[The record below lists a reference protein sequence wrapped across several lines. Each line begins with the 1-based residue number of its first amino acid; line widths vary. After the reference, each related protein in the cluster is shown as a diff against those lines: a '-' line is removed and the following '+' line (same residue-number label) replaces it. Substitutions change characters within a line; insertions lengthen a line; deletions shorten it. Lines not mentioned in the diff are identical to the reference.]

1 MISPQLSG
9 EFRPGRSR
17 RCTMGPLTLTDRGIR
32 LQLRV
37 QPRSSRNRV
46 VGLHG
51 EAIKVQVTAP
61 PVDGAANAALGEV
74 LSAWLDV
81 PRSAITIVK
90 GQGARNKVAEVAA
103 ADPSGLL
110 RRAQDALHAC
120 VDNPQRRD

>member
-1 MISPQLSG
+1 
-9 EFRPGRSR
+9 
-17 RCTMGPLTLTDRGIR
+17 MGPVTLTNDGVR

-61 PVDGAANAALGEV
+61 PVDGAANAAVGDV
-74 LSAWLDV
+74 LSAWLGV

-103 ADPSGLL
+103 ADPDGLL
-110 RRAQDALHAC
+110 RRTQDALHAC
-120 VDNPQRRD
+120 VDNPRGRD